1 MKTGGDNGR
10 NPDVAQDQPFA
21 WEYVHMDDLLVDL
34 KLPPETLE
42 IPIPSYFVEQREEQH
57 NRRDRL
63 IEGCVVV
70 VVAVVFMA
78 ICFCVFVLVS
88 CATLF
93 FFFSFFFL
101 KYRRIGSR
109 NVEKKMYCP
118 STNI

>member
-1 MKTGGDNGR
+1 MCVCVKTGGDNGR

-88 CATLF
+88 FGA
-93 FFFSFFFL
+93 SREQ
-101 KYRRIGSR
+101 KERRAAKADEADGDL
-109 NVEKKMYCP
+109 
-118 STNI
+118 